1 MSSLASSSQTSF
13 VLGSR
18 APESDSA
25 AAAGFGEPDAEAI
38 EVITPSHILNDRP
51 GKRDLQSGKVRKW
64 KPKPKVKQPTGG
76 ICYILALPEDVMR
89 LLLGRMPPRSLR
101 ALSQTCAGLRAI
113 LDDDSIWKDCY
124 VYGFLQSIRP
134 RDVRREMD
142 VLVQGCLGAAG
153 RGWRREAMGRETML
167 E

>member
-1 MSSLASSSQTSF
+1 MSSLASSSHAN
-13 VLGSR
+13 LGLGPSST
-18 APESDSA
+18 ADDVDTVA
-25 AAAGFGEPDAEAI
+25 LADADAI
-38 EVITPSHILNDRP
+38 EVVTPSHILNDRP

-64 KPKPKVKQPTGG
+64 KPKPKVKQPSGG

-142 VLVQGCLGAAG
+142 VLVQGCLGAAN
-153 RGWRREAMGRETML
+153 RGWRREALGRESML